1 MQKGQGSSSGG
12 SLASSFASRFGAAAS
27 GATSTAGSTSG
38 GSASRLRGLFGGGGA
53 AGGGATIG
61 TVSSIDGR
69 TLYVSELSGN
79 TVAVVTTPESKITK
93 SESVGAKAIH
103 PGDSVVIEG
112 LAGSKGTITAS
123 SVTDSGSSSTGTE
136 RRARVAV
143 RRQLNEQ
150 LELVRRQQPVR
161 KIAAKTRHPRTRKG
175 ASMTADRPRF
185 RARAAA
191 ATGIALL
198 AAAAL
203 AACGGS
209 SSGAGTNPSASTTTP
224 ASATGASGTANTA
237 ASRTALEKCL
247 KSHGVAVPTFAGRPG
262 GFGASGR
269 FGTTGGFGPSGRFGA
284 SGRAGA
290 GAFFRRL
297 GASGRFGSTGASGP
311 GGFLAGN
318 SKRAAAFKACG
329 VDFGR
334 GFGGG
339 FARPGAAAGG
349 GFNVNT
355 AAGRAAV
362 TRFVACVR
370 RHGYDIPNPNLSGT
384 GPVYTSTEVN
394 RSNPKFISA
403 SNACASLLR
412 S

>member
-1 MQKGQGSSSGG
+1 
-12 SLASSFASRFGAAAS
+12 
-27 GATSTAGSTSG
+27 
-38 GSASRLRGLFGGGGA
+38 
-53 AGGGATIG
+53 
-61 TVSSIDGR
+61 
-69 TLYVSELSGN
+69 
-79 TVAVVTTPESKITK
+79 
-93 SESVGAKAIH
+93 
-103 PGDSVVIEG
+103 
-112 LAGSKGTITAS
+112 
-123 SVTDSGSSSTGTE
+123 
-136 RRARVAV
+136 
-143 RRQLNEQ
+143 
-150 LELVRRQQPVR
+150 
-161 KIAAKTRHPRTRKG
+161 
-175 ASMTADRPRF
+175 MTADRPRF

-209 SSGAGTNPSASTTTP
+209 SSGSGTNQSANTTTP

-262 GFGASGR
+262 GFG
-269 FGTTGGFGPSGRFGA
+269 PSGRFGA
-284 SGRAGA
+284 SGRAGS

-311 GGFLAGN
+311 GGFLGGN

-329 VDFGR
+329 ADFGG

-339 FARPGAAAGG
+339 FAGPGATAGG
-349 GFNVNT
+349 GFNVST

-362 TRFVACVR
+362 TKFVACVR
-370 RHGYDIPNPNLSGT
+370 QHGYDIPNPNLSGT
-384 GPVYTSTEVN
+384 GAVYTSTEVN